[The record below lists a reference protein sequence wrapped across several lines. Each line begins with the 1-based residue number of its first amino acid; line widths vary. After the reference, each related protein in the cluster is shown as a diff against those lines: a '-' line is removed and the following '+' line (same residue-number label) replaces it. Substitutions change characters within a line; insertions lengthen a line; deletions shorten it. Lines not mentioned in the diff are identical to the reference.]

1 MSRIFSPE
9 QEQIIAQR
17 YLTEQTKLLAE
28 EYGVSSSTIVNI
40 ARRNGITFSKK
51 KDAIDLNKE
60 TFQNLMDQ
68 GNSFS
73 DIAKM
78 YHVSKTTISRIA
90 KKYNIP
96 IKPKKLTQEEKQ
108 YIGTQYHNLNISVK
122 ELAEQFDVSWQY
134 ITAIMEKYGENIGK
148 RRGNRRYKKDD
159 NYFNTIDSEEKAYW
173 LGFLY
178 ADGCIYKSKRK
189 KCSPCVTISLHR
201 QDSKHLEKFL
211 NCINS
216 NLPISYFSQ
225 CASIQIYSTKM
236 VEDLEKLGCTERK
249 TYILTMPDIPEKYIR
264 HFIRGYFDG
273 DGSISHNINPK
284 RLSKVRI
291 SLVGFNNFLVGIEK
305 VLQKNNLFY
314 IKHKISSNK
323 VTNKVDINNYFCSI
337 NFYSKQD
344 KQKFLDFLYK
354 NSHIYLD
361 RKYQL
366 YQQYT
371 TYFSENPNI
380 RKKK

>member
-1 MSRIFSPE
+1 MNRIFSPE
-9 QEQIIAQR
+9 QELIIAQR

-51 KDAIDLNKE
+51 KAATNLDKK
-60 TFQNLMDQ
+60 TFQSLMDK

-78 YHVSKTTISRIA
+78 YHVSKTTISKIA

-96 IKPKKLTQEEKQ
+96 IKPKKLTEEEKQ
-108 YIGTQYHNLNISVK
+108 YIGTQYHNLNTSVK
-122 ELAEQFDVSWQY
+122 ELAEQFNVSWQY
-134 ITAIMEKYGENIGK
+134 ITAIMEKYGENTGE

-159 NYFNTIDSEEKAYW
+159 NYFSAINSEEKAYW

-178 ADGCIYKSKRK
+178 ADGCIYKSKRQNH
-189 KCSPCVTISLHR
+189 SPCVAISLHKK
-201 QDSKHLEKFL
+201 DAKHLEKFL

-225 CASIQIYSTKM
+225 YASIQIYSAKM

-249 TYILTMPDIPEKYIR
+249 TYTLTMPNIPEKYIR

-273 DGSISHNINPK
+273 DGSISYNINPK
-284 RLSKVRI
+284 KLSKVRI
-291 SLVGFNNFLVGIEK
+291 SLIGFNNFLAGIEK

-314 IKHKISSNK
+314 IKHKIS
-323 VTNKVDINNYFCSI
+323 TNKVINKIAINNYFCSI

-344 KQKFLDFLYK
+344 KQNFLDFLYK

-371 TYFSENPNI
+371 IYFLENPNI
-380 RKKK
+380 RKEK